1 MSFGQSFQIT
11 PVIMLR
17 AAAAIV
23 NGGKLVTPHFAVK
36 AAGADGETVQEFCY
50 ETVTD
55 AITEETSNTMKR
67 HFTSGCRGWRRK
79 KMRTLKAFPW
89 RENGNPPK
97 NCRVVRENTS
107 LPLSVFQVLK
117 SAGDCHVLIDEPQ
130 GVYYGGTI
138 AAPVIREL
146 FENILPYLEIYPN

>member
-55 AITEETSNTMKR
+55 AITEETSNTMKDILR
-67 HFTSGCRGWRRK
+67 QVVEDGGGK
-79 KMRTLKAFPW
+79 
-89 RENGNPPK
+89 NGNLPETAAWFGK
-97 NCRVVRENTS
+97 IHRFLCR
-107 LPLSVFQVLK
+107 FFK
-117 SAGDCHVLIDEPQ
+117 C
-130 GVYYGGTI
+130 
-138 AAPVIREL
+138 
-146 FENILPYLEIYPN
+146 

>member
-55 AITEETSNTMKR
+55 AITEETSNTMKDILR
-67 HFTSGCRGWRRK
+67 QVVEDGGG
-79 KMRTLKAFPW
+79 KMRTLKAFPLAGK
-89 RENGNPPK
+89 RQPPR
-97 NCRVVRENTS
+97 NCHVVRENTS
-107 LPLSVFQVLK
+107 LPLSVFQVL
-117 SAGDCHVLIDEPQ
+117 
-130 GVYYGGTI
+130 TI
-138 AAPVIREL
+138 RG
-146 FENILPYLEIYPN
+146 

>member
-55 AITEETSNTMKR
+55 AITEETSNTMKDI
-67 HFTSGCRGWRRK
+67 FTSGCRGWRRK
-79 KMRTLKAFPW
+79 K
-89 RENGNPPK
+89 
-97 NCRVVRENTS
+97 CV
-107 LPLSVFQVLK
+107 
-117 SAGDCHVLIDEPQ
+117 H
-130 GVYYGGTI
+130 
-138 AAPVIREL
+138 
-146 FENILPYLEIYPN
+146 

>member
-55 AITEETSNTMKR
+55 AITEETSNTMKDILR
-67 HFTSGCRGWRRK
+67 QVVEDGGGKNAYIVGFSIGGKRQ
-79 KMRTLKAFPW
+79 
-89 RENGNPPK
+89 PPK

-107 LPLSVFQVLK
+107 LPLSVFQVL
-117 SAGDCHVLIDEPQ
+117 
-130 GVYYGGTI
+130 TI
-138 AAPVIREL
+138 RG
-146 FENILPYLEIYPN
+146 

>member
-55 AITEETSNTMKR
+55 AITEETSNTMKDILR
-67 HFTSGCRGWRRK
+67 QVVEDGNLPETAAWFGKIHRFLCRFFK
-79 KMRTLKAFPW
+79 
-89 RENGNPPK
+89 
-97 NCRVVRENTS
+97 C
-107 LPLSVFQVLK
+107 
-117 SAGDCHVLIDEPQ
+117 
-130 GVYYGGTI
+130 
-138 AAPVIREL
+138 
-146 FENILPYLEIYPN
+146 

>member
-1 MSFGQSFQIT
+1 
-11 PVIMLR
+11 MLR

-55 AITEETSNTMKR
+55 AITEETSNTMKDILR
-67 HFTSGCRGWRRK
+67 QVVEDGGGKNAYIEGFSIGGKTATSQKLPRGS
-79 KMRTLKAFPW
+79 
-89 RENGNPPK
+89 GNP
-97 NCRVVRENTS
+97 RVI
-107 LPLSVFQVLK
+107 
-117 SAGDCHVLIDEPQ
+117 AMCLIDEPQ

>member
-55 AITEETSNTMKR
+55 AITEETSNTMKDILR
-67 HFTSGCRGWRRK
+67 QVVEDGGG
-79 KMRTLKAFPW
+79 KMRTLKAFPLAGK
-89 RENGNPPK
+89 RQPPK
-97 NCRVVRENTS
+97 TAAWFGKIHRFLCR
-107 LPLSVFQVLK
+107 FFK
-117 SAGDCHVLIDEPQ
+117 C
-130 GVYYGGTI
+130 
-138 AAPVIREL
+138 
-146 FENILPYLEIYPN
+146 